1 MLFIMPPVSPL
12 PFSLSQNG
20 LYSSFL
26 GSFVY
31 AVFGTSNQVA
41 VGPSV
46 IVSILTAQYGT
57 GRSPVFRDPTYAIII
72 ALFAGVIQLGLGLLR
87 LGQLS
92 LLSCCALV
100 L

>member
-1 MLFIMPPVSPL
+1 M
-12 PFSLSQNG
+12 
-20 LYSSFL
+20 

-31 AVFGTSNQVA
+31 AVFGTAKDVA
-41 VGPSV
+41 VGPSAV
-46 IVSILTAQYGT
+46 VSILAAQYGT

-92 LLSCCALV
+92 LLLLLLFGARTYCLTSS
-100 L
+100 